1 MRRSFWIQFT
11 LLLLFDFLVPI
22 WLLLSSV
29 LLKLI
34 LLKQLENSNEED

>member
-34 LLKQLENSNEED
+34 LLKQLENSNEEE